1 MSDQHDERNIIAN
14 FLLGLGI
21 GAIIGGATALLL
33 APKAGSETRED
44 IKHATDEFK
53 QKATKVA
60 QDLTESGEEL
70 IKKSRE
76 MLEVTKEKVQD
87 AIDAGKK
94 AVAHKCAETGD
105 SSDDETRA

>member
-1 MSDQHDERNIIAN
+1 MCDHQDERNVIGN

-21 GAIIGGATALLL
+21 GALIGGATALLL
-33 APKAGSETRED
+33 APKVGSETRED
-44 IKHATDEFK
+44 IKHATEDFK

-60 QDLTESGEEL
+60 QDLTDSGEEL

-94 AVAHKCAETGD
+94 AVALKAGETKEPAEEKT
-105 SSDDETRA
+105 EA

>member
-1 MSDQHDERNIIAN
+1 MCDRQDDRNVLGN

-33 APKAGSETRED
+33 APKVGTETRED
-44 IKHATDEFK
+44 IKLATDEFK

-60 QDLTESGEEL
+60 QDLTDSGEEL

-76 MLEVTKEKVQD
+76 MLEVTKEKVHD
-87 AIDAGKK
+87 AIEAGKS
-94 AVAHKCAETGD
+94 AVAQKCAETKD
-105 SSDDETRA
+105 SAASDIEA

>member
-1 MSDQHDERNIIAN
+1 MCDNHDERHVIGN

-21 GAIIGGATALLL
+21 GALIGGATALLL
-33 APKAGSETRED
+33 APKAGSETRQD
-44 IKHATDEFK
+44 IKQATDEFK

-87 AIDAGKK
+87 AIEAGKK
-94 AVAHKCAETGD
+94 AVAAKCGEAKEPTEGEAE
-105 SSDDETRA
+105 A